1 MNMCENSKA
10 HRRAIYENSKAHR
23 RAIYLNKPTIEQHI
37 RITQQ

>member
-1 MNMCENSKA
+1 MNMC
-10 HRRAIYENSKAHR
+10 ENSKAHR